1 MSQFTRSG
9 GDLPA
14 QATLLRNLRANQ
26 RTPACPMCAGP
37 RSIITTTDGREGRY
51 CPRCEDF
58 EEQPVPAPALP
69 LGDGPRCDVCDA
81 PLTTPEEIAT
91 MLCGNCDL
99 FTVPPTEA
107 QIAQEVTRAEQTV
120 RQLRPLPADS
130 PHRPAP
136 DPNEQ
141 QYQALIRQPDGKEEC
156 YLLRARSLSAAAIQM
171 GATVATFYPDGSRV
185 VALGEFPEWDYSQ
198 WLTAR
203 QILREDR

>member
-9 GDLPA
+9 SDLPA

-26 RTPACPMCAGP
+26 RTPSCPMCAGP
-37 RSIITTTDGREGRY
+37 RSIVTTTDGRTGRH
-51 CPRCEDF
+51 CPRCQDF
-58 EEQPVPAPALP
+58 EEQTRP
-69 LGDGPRCDVCDA
+69 LGDGPRCSVCDA
-81 PLTTPEEIAT
+81 PLMSPEDVEAGLCRNCNPFGSQPTDEEIARE
-91 MLCGNCDL
+91 
-99 FTVPPTEA
+99 VKAA
-107 QIAQEVTRAEQTV
+107 QTIEKN
-120 RQLRPLPADS
+120 LRPLPADS
-130 PHRPAP
+130 PKRPAP
-136 DPNEQ
+136 DPTEQ

-156 YLLRARSLSAAAIQM
+156 YLLRARSLSAAAIQL